1 MEVVESSLVSS
12 WLSITPGRL
21 RTRSETGGAWW
32 RGEEERGGSHHRSGP
47 TESGRE
53 GGRKLWQKYTAD
65 HSLSQLTAGDTR
77 IISSLKTNIQP
88 GKFQEKYNFSGDHFS
103 LAVSG
108 RRGEGRG
115 RQPQTFKAGAERK
128 PQL

>member
-32 RGEEERGGSHHRSGP
+32 RGGERR
-47 TESGRE
+47 ESPPQWAGRVRQ
-53 GGRKLWQKYTAD
+53 GGRKKAVAEIHSD

-88 GKFQEKYNFSGDHFS
+88 GKFQEKCNFSGDHFS

-108 RRGEGRG
+108 RRGEGG
-115 RQPQTFKAGAERK
+115 EGEAATDI
-128 PQL
+128 